1 MNVHAQQGWP
11 FEACALLLGNTV
23 KDASMVTEAFL
34 TQNGEKSRVS
44 FTISP
49 EELFSAYKRAEM
61 KGEEVVGIFHS
72 HPAPPHPSGTDM
84 LYMEINP
91 VVWLI
96 MSMPSKELGAYQF
109 ANGMIKEVK
118 IVTKDGKM
126 LD

>member
-1 MNVHAQQGWP
+1 
-11 FEACALLLGNTV
+11 
-23 KDASMVTEAFL
+23 MVTEAFL

-118 IVTKDGKM
+118 TVTKDGKM